1 MSALRCPKCGLTQMA
16 AEACKRCGQPL
27 AAPAAAQRPAAAPV
41 AAGRRAAPAA
51 AAAADPAFA
60 LDRYQVRQ
68 QLLTVGEK

>member
-1 MSALRCPKCGLTQMA
+1 MA

-27 AAPAAAQRPAAAPV
+27 APSTAARRPVAAPL

-51 AAAADPAFA
+51 TDAADPAFA